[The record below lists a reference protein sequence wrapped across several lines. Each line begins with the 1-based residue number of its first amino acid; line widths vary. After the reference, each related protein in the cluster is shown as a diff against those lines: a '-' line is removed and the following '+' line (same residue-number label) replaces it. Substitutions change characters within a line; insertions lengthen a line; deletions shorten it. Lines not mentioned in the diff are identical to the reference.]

1 MICISSEELIPCGI
15 FFNLELRSKNN
26 GNSLPRGYYNLVYC
40 LVQSAGLK
48 ETVLL
53 SRSNPIK
60 IFACAK
66 LPNIY
71 SPSFA
76 PAIAK
81 QNTPSF
87 GEMKSCVP
95 KSGSSRI
102 GLRYV
107 AGVPESIIIFPLETS
122 FEQSKGT
129 NLSPTLMPFKTK
141 GVVTT
146 PSPETSLASPKLI
159 VPEELGSV

>member
-1 MICISSEELIPCGI
+1 METIY
-15 FFNLELRSKNN
+15 
-26 GNSLPRGYYNLVYC
+26 RGYYNLVYC

-48 ETVLL
+48 ETILL

-95 KSGSSRI
+95 KSGSSRT
-102 GLRYV
+102 GLRL
-107 AGVPESIIIFPLETS
+107 ICIFNSSTIGHKLLVVE
-122 FEQSKGT
+122 
-129 NLSPTLMPFKTK
+129 TK